1 MRNKEPELGAKLK
14 DHRNVVVQL
23 LMLSSSMSCSWTSP
37 TLRIEQIRLMHV
49 FRREL
54 YHFREMKAIG
64 LPAHSSGG
72 FVASP
77 DIRVA
82 WAGSQPRSD
91 LLNAFHFRC
100 EKSELSHVLGRFP
113 VYGL

>member
-1 MRNKEPELGAKLK
+1 M
-14 DHRNVVVQL
+14 
-23 LMLSSSMSCSWTSP
+23 
-37 TLRIEQIRLMHV
+37 RIEQIRPMHV

-54 YHFREMKAIG
+54 HHFREMKATG
-64 LPAHSSGG
+64 HPAHSSGG
-72 FVASP
+72 FIASP
-77 DIRVA
+77 DMRVA
-82 WAGSQPRSD
+82 WGGSQPRPA